1 MSTWPDK
8 PLIRII
14 RGAEY
19 EEPIDGSLA
28 VREDPGGEYFLVSGP
43 RAKNTVD
50 PTCTLTDSIDEWEEV
65 TFVPTAHLKELK
77 EAWHGDGEYT
87 PTGLK
92 TLGDAMGPVLSCLPD
107 DEPGA
112 LDQAVTRVKDIGGRM
127 IDAKSTQEERLSLL
141 LDALASVQSAARKT
155 APLTMV
161 ARICADWVQA
171 DKEEVVAVEQMRS
184 RARSMPE
191 VIGSDPARFLV
202 LAGIVGETASMLGD
216 GHPSVSG
223 ELINAGTYALAWAA
237 QTIEEEEDK

>member
-161 ARICADWVQA
+161 ARICADWA
-171 DKEEVVAVEQMRS
+171 NLKNPRRDSLEA
-184 RARSMPE
+184 ARE
-191 VIGSDPARFLV
+191 RTKVLSDPGSFIVLSALV
-202 LAGIVGETASMLGD
+202 GDVTTALCDDFSPRHDLIDAGA
-216 GHPSVSG
+216 
-223 ELINAGTYALAWAA
+223 YALAWAA
-237 QTIEEEEDK
+237 QTIEEEDR

>member
-127 IDAKSTQEERLSLL
+127 IDAKSTQEDRLSLL

-161 ARICADWVQA
+161 ARICADWA
-171 DKEEVVAVEQMRS
+171 NLENPRRDSLEA
-184 RARSMPE
+184 ARE
-191 VIGSDPARFLV
+191 RTKVLSDPGSFIVLSALV
-202 LAGIVGETASMLGD
+202 GDVTTALCDDFSPRHDLIDAGA
-216 GHPSVSG
+216 
-223 ELINAGTYALAWAA
+223 YALAWAA
-237 QTIEEEEDK
+237 QTIEEEDR

>member
-92 TLGDAMGPVLSCLPD
+92 TLGDAVDPILSCLPD

-112 LDQAVTRVKDIGGRM
+112 LDRAVTRVKDIGGRM

-161 ARICADWVQA
+161 ARICADWA
-171 DKEEVVAVEQMRS
+171 NLENPRRDSLEA
-184 RARSMPE
+184 ARE
-191 VIGSDPARFLV
+191 RTKVLSDPGSFIVLSTLV
-202 LAGIVGETASMLGD
+202 GDVTTALCDDFSPRHDLIDAGA
-216 GHPSVSG
+216 
-223 ELINAGTYALAWAA
+223 YALAWAA
-237 QTIEEEEDK
+237 QTIEEEDR

>member
-161 ARICADWVQA
+161 ARICADWA
-171 DKEEVVAVEQMRS
+171 NLENPRRDSLEA
-184 RARSMPE
+184 ARE
-191 VIGSDPARFLV
+191 RTKVLSDPGSFIVLSALV
-202 LAGIVGETASMLGD
+202 GDVTTALCYNFSPRHDLIDAGAC
-216 GHPSVSG
+216 
-223 ELINAGTYALAWAA
+223 ALAWAA
-237 QTIEEEEDK
+237 QTIEEEDR

>member
-127 IDAKSTQEERLSLL
+127 IDAKSTQEDRLSLL
-141 LDALASVQSAARKT
+141 LAALASLQSAARKT

-161 ARICADWVQA
+161 ARSCADWA
-171 DKEEVVAVEQMRS
+171 NLENPRRDSLEA
-184 RARSMPE
+184 ARE
-191 VIGSDPARFLV
+191 RTKVLSDPGSFIVLSALV
-202 LAGIVGETASMLGD
+202 GDVTTALCDDFSPRHDLIDAGA
-216 GHPSVSG
+216 
-223 ELINAGTYALAWAA
+223 YALAWAA
-237 QTIEEEEDK
+237 QTIEEEDR

>member
-161 ARICADWVQA
+161 TRICADWANV
-171 DKEEVVAVEQMRS
+171 EEPYCDALREIAG
-184 RARSMPE
+184 RAE
-191 VIGSDPARFLV
+191 SDPTRIDFV
-202 LAGIVGETASMLGD
+202 GLAGFVGDIAASLDD
-216 GHPSVSG
+216 GTNGGPRNDLLEMGH
-223 ELINAGTYALAWAA
+223 YALAWAA
-237 QTIEEEEDK
+237 EIIEEEDK

>member
-161 ARICADWVQA
+161 ARICADWANLENPRRDSLEHERGPRCFPTQ
-171 DKEEVVAVEQMRS
+171 E
-184 RARSMPE
+184 
-191 VIGSDPARFLV
+191 
-202 LAGIVGETASMLGD
+202 ASSSSP
-216 GHPSVSG
+216 PS
-223 ELINAGTYALAWAA
+223 
-237 QTIEEEEDK
+237 